1 MPTPKTGCPRI
12 WEKKVKLITKLNQL
26 KLITKEDPFN
36 KIKCTQL

>member
-12 WEKKVKLITKLNQL
+12 WGKKVTKLNQL